1 MARIVGNIMAAD
13 TGGIGV
19 NSVVTKSVEGQGI
32 TVAGVPAKKLVML
45 IRKIIFNNK
54 CQVRMYGI
62 RKAI

>member
-1 MARIVGNIMAAD
+1 MAAD

-54 CQVRMYGI
+54 C
-62 RKAI
+62 